1 MKGLFLFIISV
12 LATTIVFSIST
23 GFSLIYYV
31 FHFWKLK
38 TIYKKIDKYFYDMA
52 HSVDQFANVNLQNL
66 LNHIMIKKEL
76 RKSTQLLKGRNI
88 YIAYHKFGDVD
99 DTLSYIIAEN
109 ALRCTLSKFGN
120 FWAKFL
126 NFVDRN
132 HLR

>member
-76 RKSTQLLKGRNI
+76 RKSTQLLTIN
-88 YIAYHKFGDVD
+88 
-99 DTLSYIIAEN
+99 SEM
-109 ALRCTLSKFGN
+109 
-120 FWAKFL
+120 
-126 NFVDRN
+126 
-132 HLR
+132 